1 MVIAD
6 RNSLSIDD
14 KKWFNKIENVVDVP
28 NLLEIQTESFNWL
41 KGPGILELIEEI
53 SPIEDF
59 SGGRFE
65 VRLIDHEIREPEF
78 NEEQC
83 REKEITFQAPLYI
96 TVQLIIKETQEIK
109 EQVLFF
115 GHLPQMTKT
124 GTFIINGAERVIV
137 SQLVRSPGAYFT
149 TETDPATGRELCS
162 AKLIPY
168 RGAWIELETSNKDII
183 SVKVDRKRKANITT
197 LLRAIGW
204 DTDQKILNEFKNV
217 DVDNQHKFIKSTL
230 AREGKNITQ
239 DEALIE
245 FYKRLRPGEPPSVEN
260 AKNLIDG
267 MFFDPKKYD
276 LGKVGRHKLSSK
288 LLNAKFDITAPAEER
303 TLTKED
309 IVEIIK
315 RLIQINNGEARKD
328 DIDHL
333 GNRRVRG
340 VGELIQ
346 NQIRVGLVRMER
358 VVKERMSTQIDPST
372 TTPAALINIRP
383 IVSALREFFGASQ
396 LSQFMDQTNP
406 LAELTHKRRL
416 SALGPGGLSRDRAGF
431 DVRDVHHSHYGRI
444 CPIETPEGP
453 NIGLLG
459 SLSTFG
465 RINPFGFIETP
476 YRKVL
481 SECQSNSEDIIGR
494 IPLED
499 IVDSKGKVLCES
511 GKAITKNMYEEIA
524 KMPKSKIKVIPFPS
538 SDGKDVD
545 YMTADVEED
554 HNIGQAT
561 TQVDSK
567 GQIISTQ
574 VEVREGEGF
583 AHEPPENVDYMD
595 VSPMQIV
602 SVSTALIPFL
612 EHDDANRALMGSN
625 MQRQAVPCINPQ
637 APLVGTGMERRVAI
651 DSGQVIESR
660 AEGLVTSVTAENIV
674 VTDKDGNDFHH
685 ELYKYRRSNQGTCI
699 NQIPVVRKGQKV
711 ELNQPL
717 ADSTSTDGAELA
729 LGQNLTVA
737 FMSWEGLN
745 YEDSIVLNEDLVR
758 NDRFTSVHIEKHE
771 IEARDTKLGP
781 EEILEISQMLERKH
795 LLILT
800 KMEL

>member
-83 REKEITFQAPLYI
+83 REREITFQAPLYI

-149 TETDPATGRELCS
+149 TETDPATGRQLCS
-162 AKLIPY
+162 AKLIPF

-204 DTDQKILNEFKNV
+204 DTDQKILNEFNNV

-358 VVKERMSTQIDPST
+358 VV
-372 TTPAALINIRP
+372 
-383 IVSALREFFGASQ
+383 
-396 LSQFMDQTNP
+396 
-406 LAELTHKRRL
+406 
-416 SALGPGGLSRDRAGF
+416 
-431 DVRDVHHSHYGRI
+431 
-444 CPIETPEGP
+444 
-453 NIGLLG
+453 
-459 SLSTFG
+459 
-465 RINPFGFIETP
+465 
-476 YRKVL
+476 
-481 SECQSNSEDIIGR
+481 
-494 IPLED
+494 
-499 IVDSKGKVLCES
+499 
-511 GKAITKNMYEEIA
+511 
-524 KMPKSKIKVIPFPS
+524 
-538 SDGKDVD
+538 
-545 YMTADVEED
+545 
-554 HNIGQAT
+554 
-561 TQVDSK
+561 
-567 GQIISTQ
+567 
-574 VEVREGEGF
+574 
-583 AHEPPENVDYMD
+583 
-595 VSPMQIV
+595 
-602 SVSTALIPFL
+602 
-612 EHDDANRALMGSN
+612 
-625 MQRQAVPCINPQ
+625 
-637 APLVGTGMERRVAI
+637 
-651 DSGQVIESR
+651 
-660 AEGLVTSVTAENIV
+660 
-674 VTDKDGNDFHH
+674 
-685 ELYKYRRSNQGTCI
+685 
-699 NQIPVVRKGQKV
+699 
-711 ELNQPL
+711 
-717 ADSTSTDGAELA
+717 
-729 LGQNLTVA
+729 
-737 FMSWEGLN
+737 
-745 YEDSIVLNEDLVR
+745 
-758 NDRFTSVHIEKHE
+758 
-771 IEARDTKLGP
+771 
-781 EEILEISQMLERKH
+781 
-795 LLILT
+795 
-800 KMEL
+800 